1 MIFLHNSQKLL
12 IPLLTAALCL
22 SFAAPKVSAEAAA
35 KKAPS
40 QRLNI
45 TVIQDK
51 SVPPVN
57 VPMDEIDPGNQASL
71 TYIDLKEVSLKTAQ
85 REKPLEAAIQDGD
98 ISVEEISAYARL
110 DARNGFCTEHKSS
123 LHGLTHFIYVYPQYK
138 LYATYDLY
146 ETPDGKQNLINELT
160 FASRNSNLT
169 FDYEELDQEDWGLT
183 FAVSHA
189 DENSVTIDC
198 TQKGGQQAGTL
209 ILDYFHIYLEDYSE
223 VKPEK
228 NITGTEDFQ
237 PKIPLPMNASDS
249 FTIRWEN
256 LYGALPK
263 GKYRMDLHVQDEYDK
278 NKLHPL
284 QNKFHDSQRYWV
296 SFEVN

>member
-1 MIFLHNSQKLL
+1 MIFPHNSQKLL

-22 SFAAPKVSAEAAA
+22 SFAAPKASAEAAA
-35 KKAPS
+35 KKVPS

-45 TVIQDK
+45 TAIQDK

-85 REKPLEAAIQDGD
+85 GEKPLEAAIQDGD
-98 ISVEEISAYARL
+98 ISVEEIFAYARL

>member
-22 SFAAPKVSAEAAA
+22 SFAAPKASAEAAA
-35 KKAPS
+35 KKVPS

-45 TVIQDK
+45 TAIQDK

-85 REKPLEAAIQDGD
+85 GEKPLEAAIQDGD
-98 ISVEEISAYARL
+98 ISVEEIFAYARL

-198 TQKGGQQAGTL
+198 TQKGGQQTGTI

-263 GKYRMDLHVQDEYDK
+263 GKYRMDLHIQDKYDK
-278 NKLHPL
+278 SQLHPL
-284 QNKFHDSQRYWV
+284 QAKFHDSQRYWV

>member
-1 MIFLHNSQKLL
+1 MIFPHNSQKLL

-22 SFAAPKVSAEAAA
+22 SFAAPKVGAEAPA
-35 KKAPS
+35 KKVPS

-45 TVIQDK
+45 TAVQDE
-51 SVPPVN
+51 SAPCVN

-71 TYIDLKEVSLKTAQ
+71 TYVDLKEVSLKTAQ
-85 REKPLEAAIQDGD
+85 GEKPLEAAIQDGD
-98 ISVEEISAYARL
+98 ISVEEIFAYARL

-123 LHGLTHFIYVYPQYK
+123 LHGLTHFIYVYPKYK
-138 LYATYDLY
+138 LYAAYDLY

-169 FDYEELDQEDWGLT
+169 FTYEELDQEDWGLT
-183 FAVSHA
+183 FAVSQA
-189 DENSVTIDC
+189 DGKSVTIDC

-223 VKPEK
+223 VKPAK

-284 QNKFHDSQRYWV
+284 QDKFHDSQRYWV

>member
-1 MIFLHNSQKLL
+1 MNFHYNFQKLL
-12 IPLLTAALCL
+12 IPLLATALCL
-22 SFAAPKVSAEAAA
+22 SFAVSKISAEAPA

-45 TVIQDK
+45 IAIQDK
-51 SVPPVN
+51 SAPPVN
-57 VPMDEIDPGNQASL
+57 VSMDEIDPGNQASL
-71 TYIDLKEVSLKTAQ
+71 TYFDLKEVSLKTAQ
-85 REKPLEAAIQDGD
+85 GEKPLETAIQDGD
-98 ISVEEISAYARL
+98 ISVEEIFAYARL

-138 LYATYDLY
+138 LYAAYDLY
-146 ETPDGKQNLINELT
+146 ETPDGKQNLINELVFT
-160 FASRNSNLT
+160 SRNSNLN
-169 FDYEELDQEDWGLT
+169 FNYEDLDQEDWGLT
-183 FAVSHA
+183 FAVSQV
-189 DENSVTIDC
+189 DGNSVTIDC
-198 TQKGGQQAGTL
+198 TQKDGQQAGTL
-209 ILDYFHIYLEDYSE
+209 ILDCCHIYLEDYSE
-223 VKPEK
+223 VKTAK
-228 NITGTEDFQ
+228 NITETEDFQ

-256 LYGALPK
+256 LYGTLPK

-284 QNKFHDSQRYWV
+284 QDKFYDSQRYWV